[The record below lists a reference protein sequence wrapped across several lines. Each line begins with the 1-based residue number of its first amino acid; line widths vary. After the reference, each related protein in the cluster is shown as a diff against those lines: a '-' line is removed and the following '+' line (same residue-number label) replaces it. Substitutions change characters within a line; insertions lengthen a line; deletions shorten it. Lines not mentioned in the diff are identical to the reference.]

1 MNLEIPRIVNDWPY
15 AKKISYRKNFQI
27 NPISP
32 GRRFARQ
39 ESNLDLWKK
48 SFEAFGIIPDKEE
61 PVLGNLVMNHFEEK
75 AFTHIHRD
83 SAPEGY
89 VHVRANV
96 MLKKPKTGGDI
107 IIDNQQLPVKE
118 NDLWLILASLE
129 DHGSTP
135 ISKGERLLYSF
146 GCLVKEEKLINIIK
160 N

>member
-1 MNLEIPRIVNDWPY
+1 MNLKIPRIINNWPY
-15 AKKISYRKNFQI
+15 VKKLSYSKNFKI
-27 NPISP
+27 NPVSP

-39 ESNLDLWKK
+39 ETNLDLWKK
-48 SFEAFGIIPDKEE
+48 SFEPFNIIPEKEE
-61 PVLGNLVMNHFEEK
+61 PLLGNLIMNHFEEK
-75 AFTHIHRD
+75 AYTHLHKD
-83 SAPEGY
+83 PAPEGY

>member
-1 MNLEIPRIVNDWPY
+1 MNLKIPRIINNWPH
-15 AKKISYRKNFQI
+15 AKKIVYSKNFKI
-27 NPISP
+27 NSVSP
-32 GRRFARQ
+32 GRRFAKQ

-48 SFEAFGIIPDKEE
+48 SFEAFNIIPEKEE

-75 AFTHIHRD
+75 AFTQIHTD
-83 SAPEGY
+83 PAPEGY

-107 IIDNQQLPVKE
+107 IIDNEQFNIKE

-129 DHGSTP
+129 HHGSTP
-135 ISKGERLLYSF
+135 IYEGERLLYSF
-146 GCLVKEEKLINIIK
+146 GCLIKKENLINVIK